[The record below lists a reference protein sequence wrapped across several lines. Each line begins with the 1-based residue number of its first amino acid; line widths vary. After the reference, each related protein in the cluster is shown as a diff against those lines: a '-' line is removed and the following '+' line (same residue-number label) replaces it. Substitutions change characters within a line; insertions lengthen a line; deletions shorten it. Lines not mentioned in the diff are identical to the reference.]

1 MKRRNTKQNGVIK
14 MKNNE
19 PLYIACI
26 MDRNGKILK
35 AVSSEVIRDQ
45 AENIL
50 KNNHY
55 QKWVRCEAIP
65 QLSTNPN
72 IHN

>member
-1 MKRRNTKQNGVIK
+1 
-14 MKNNE
+14 
-19 PLYIACI
+19 